1 MSAGMSLPFSQTGC
15 YKWGRESIDP
25 GLGSNTDR
33 DLAVSSKFRRLGS
46 LGKGGMAHVYLVVSS
61 GPAGFNKLLVS
72 KELKSELADDT
83 EFVKM
88 FLDEAR
94 LCARLSHPNI
104 VHTYD
109 VLDEEGSP
117 PCIVMEYLEG
127 QALSGLLSRTW
138 RLPLPLDLH
147 LRALSEALAGLHY
160 AHELKDYDGTPL
172 GLVHRDVSPQNVF
185 VCYDGRIKLLD
196 FGVAKV
202 RGALSQTA
210 TGVIKGKLAYMAPE
224 VLMGRPIDRR
234 ADIFSA
240 GVMLWEAL
248 ARRRINK
255 GKADVEVTGARVN
268 GGEPKLTDVA
278 PDAPPK
284 LVEICERA
292 MALNVEDRYATA
304 LEFKQALDAELPATA
319 TKEALGE
326 IAADAFAEERK
337 KTAAV
342 IEEAVKNPPPQ
353 EPPSLPGANDGESSQ
368 PSGSGGAADAMPT
381 PADMAATVA
390 SPVPSPGSRNKWMA
404 IGAGLAVVGVVA
416 VVALVGGNDQPETDT
431 TTPTASAPAAA
442 PTPEPAPTPSETA
455 APPPPEPEP
464 AASASAEPSAKP
476 SKAAPFVGK
485 VPSPQTPKP
494 APTATAT
501 SASTAKPESTAGG
514 TSPGRVKKPP
524 RAIDETDPYAK

>member
-1 MSAGMSLPFSQTGC
+1 
-15 YKWGRESIDP
+15 
-25 GLGSNTDR
+25 
-33 DLAVSSKFRRLGS
+33 
-46 LGKGGMAHVYLVVSS
+46 MAHVYLVVSS

-109 VLDEEGSP
+109 VLDDEGSP

-127 QALSGLLSRTW
+127 QALSGVLSRTW
-138 RLPLPLDLH
+138 SLPLPLDLH

-160 AHELKDYDGTPL
+160 AHELKDYDGTAL

-202 RGALSQTA
+202 RGALTQTA

-224 VLMGRPIDRR
+224 VLMGKPIDRR

-268 GGEPKLTDVA
+268 GGEAKLADVA
-278 PDAPPK
+278 PNAPPK

-292 MALNVEDRYATA
+292 MALNADDRYATA
-304 LEFKQALDAELPATA
+304 LEFKQALDAEIPATA

-326 IAADAFAEERK
+326 LAAEAFAEERK

-353 EPPSLPGANDGESSQ
+353 EPPSLPGASDGESSQ
-368 PSGSGGAADAMPT
+368 PSGSGSGSADAMPT
-381 PADMAATVA
+381 PAEMAATVA
-390 SPVPSPGSRNKWMA
+390 SPVTPARSSSRKWLA
-404 IGAGLAVVGVVA
+404 IGAGIVVIGAIAVA
-416 VVALVGGNDQPETDT
+416 ASFGGKGEPQAES
-431 TTPTASAPAAA
+431 TTPAASTPAAVATPAPTETASAVPA
-442 PTPEPAPTPSETA
+442 
-455 APPPPEPEP
+455 EPEP
-464 AASASAEPSAKP
+464 AVSASAEPSAVP
-476 SKAAPFVGK
+476 TPAAPKVVGK
-485 VPSPQTPKP
+485 APPTVHKP
-494 APTATAT
+494 VPTATAT
-501 SASTAKPESTAGG
+501 AAATAKPESTAGG
-514 TSPGRVKKPP
+514 TSLGRVKKPP